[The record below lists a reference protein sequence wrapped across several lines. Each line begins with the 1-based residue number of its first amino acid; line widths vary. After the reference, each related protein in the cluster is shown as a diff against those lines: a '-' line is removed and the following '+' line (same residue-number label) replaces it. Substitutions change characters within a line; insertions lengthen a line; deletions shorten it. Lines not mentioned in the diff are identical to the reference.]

1 MSTTAPTRTV
11 HLYLFEGFADWEAAY
26 AVAGI
31 NTPEFQ
37 KTPGDWQVKTVAAAG
52 ANLTRSMGGLSVM
65 PDLRLSTLFPDDSE
79 LLILPGGAGWDK
91 GEHLEAA
98 KKAKEFL
105 DAGKRVAA
113 ICGATAGLAR
123 IGVLDDR
130 QHTSNALS
138 YLKGVDEYAGSDR
151 YVDEPVVMDR
161 GLLTAGGMSALDF
174 ARAIFETLGI
184 YEPATLEAWYQLNK
198 TGKSAYFAKMAQG
211 AGGR

>member
-1 MSTTAPTRTV
+1 MNTPIRTV

-37 KTPGDWQVKTVAAAG
+37 KAPGTWQVKTVAAAG
-52 ANLTRSMGGLSVM
+52 ANLARSMGGLSVM
-65 PDLRLSTLFPDDSE
+65 PDIRLSTLFPDDSE

-98 KKAKEFL
+98 RTAKAFL

-123 IGVLDDR
+123 LGVLDDR
-130 QHTSNALS
+130 QHTSNALA
-138 YLKGVDEYAGSDR
+138 YLKGVPEYAGSDR
-151 YVDEPVVMDR
+151 YVDEPVVIDR
-161 GLLTAGGMSALDF
+161 GLITAGGMSALDF
-174 ARAIFETLGI
+174 ARAIFDVLDI
-184 YEPATLEAWYQLNK
+184 YDPATLDAWYQLNK
-198 TGKSAYFAKMAQG
+198 TGQSAWFAKMAQG
-211 AGGR
+211 ASD